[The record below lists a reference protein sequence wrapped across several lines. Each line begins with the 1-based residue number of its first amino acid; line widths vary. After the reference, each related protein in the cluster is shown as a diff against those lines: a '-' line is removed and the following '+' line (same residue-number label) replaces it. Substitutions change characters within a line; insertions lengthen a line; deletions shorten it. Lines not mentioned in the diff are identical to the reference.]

1 MQTIK
6 QLLEKKGSEILTI
19 DPNSSVFDAIKSM
32 ADHHIG
38 SLIVM
43 QNERLVGIITERDY
57 SRNVILKGKSSVNTA
72 VKDIMTKNVLCTKP
86 DQTVEEA
93 MALMTDKRVRHLPV
107 VENGNVLGIISI
119 GDLVKT
125 IISEQKHII
134 EQLEHYIN
142 G

>member
-6 QLLEKKGSEILTI
+6 QLLEKKDSEILTI

-32 ADHHIG
+32 ANHHIG

-107 VENGNVLGIISI
+107 VENGNILGIISI

-134 EQLEHYIN
+134 KQLEHYIN

>member
-1 MQTIK
+1 MKTIK
-6 QLLEKKGSEILTI
+6 QLLENKGSKILSI

-32 ADHHIG
+32 ANHHIG

-57 SRNVILKGKSSVNTA
+57 SRNVVLKGKSSVNTA

-86 DQTVEEA
+86 EQTVEEA

-107 VENGNVLGIISI
+107 IENGDVLGIISI

>member
-1 MQTIK
+1 MITIK
-6 QLLEKKGSEILTI
+6 QLLEKKSSEILTI
-19 DPNSSVFDAIKSM
+19 DPNSTVLDAIKSM
-32 ADHHIG
+32 ANNHIG

-57 SRNVILKGKSSVNTA
+57 SRNIVLKGKSSVNTA
-72 VKDIMTKNVLCTKP
+72 VKDIMTKNVLCTRP
-86 DQTVEEA
+86 DHTVEEA

>member
-1 MQTIK
+1 MKTIK
-6 QLLEKKGSEILTI
+6 QLLEYKGNEILTI
-19 DPNSSVFDAIKSM
+19 SPEKTVYDAIKLM

-38 SLIVM
+38 SLMVM
-43 QNERLVGIITERDY
+43 ENGRLLGIITERDY
-57 SRNVILKGKSSVNTA
+57 SRKVILEGKSSPDTA

-93 MALMTDKRVRHLPV
+93 MALITEKRVRHLPV
-107 VENGNVLGIISI
+107 VEDSKVIGIISI

-125 IISEQKHII
+125 IISEQKYII